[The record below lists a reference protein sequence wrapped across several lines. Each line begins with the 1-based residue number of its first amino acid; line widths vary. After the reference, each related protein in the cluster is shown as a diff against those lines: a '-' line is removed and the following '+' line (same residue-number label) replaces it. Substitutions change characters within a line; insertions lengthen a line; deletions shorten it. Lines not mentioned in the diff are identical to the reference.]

1 MHGSFSDG
9 NRDFDAQI
17 YLRILIAIAK
27 SDPDNG
33 APEFNFV
40 RRQARRWDLDYAH
53 FLATTD
59 KSYLLEKRSV
69 SRRTALTILRD
80 AILLASMDRNFT
92 LQEKQRVYGYA
103 EKLDITRKEIDQ
115 LELLVHEYR
124 SLQSKWKQLI
134 AYR

>member
-1 MHGSFSDG
+1 MQGSLNDG
-9 NRDFDAQI
+9 TIEFDARI

-33 APEFNFV
+33 PPEFNFV
-40 RRQARRWDLDYAH
+40 RRQARRWDLDYNH
-53 FLATTD
+53 FFATTD
-59 KSYLLEKRSV
+59 KSYLVGKVAV

-80 AILLASMDRNFT
+80 AILLASMDRNFS

-103 EKLDITRKEIDQ
+103 EKLDISRKEIDL
-115 LELLVHEYR
+115 LELLVHDYR
-124 SLQSKWKQLI
+124 QLQEKWKQLI